1 AFIDAQLR
9 NALQS
14 QGDWE
19 LRHDVLSRLELV
31 ILEPTNVGLR
41 NELDRFWQA
50 LQNLHLHPDNEAER
64 AVVRE
69 RAVALTETFHHLYRS
84 LSELRLE
91 LDRDVVLGVQEINS
105 LIDELGELNRLIRH
119 VTNVGMNPNDLM
131 DRRDLVLRQ
140 LSQLTQVAVFEEPS
154 GVVRV
159 SISGYTVVDEWGAI
173 RKLETEGNPLKG
185 EWTRVKLEG
194 SDHYI
199 EFRSGRLAG
208 LMAMRDGKVP
218 ELQDNLDAM
227 AAALIER
234 FNAIHREGFGL
245 DQEGNRDLFVGD
257 SASTIAVSEDI
268 LDPRDG
274 LTRNAAGYVEDPNQD
289 KNPGNDVEDPNQDKN
304 PGNDV
309 EDPNQDKNPGNGA
322 NALRLA
328 NLR

>member
-1 AFIDAQLR
+1 MGIEVARRALQAQQRSLEVAGHNIANANTPGYSRQRAILEPTRPLGGMGWGVDAGAGQLGTGVRVAEISRQRDAFIDAQLR

-245 DQEGNRDLFVGD
+245 DQE
-257 SASTIAVSEDI
+257 
-268 LDPRDG
+268 
-274 LTRNAAGYVEDPNQD
+274 
-289 KNPGNDVEDPNQDKN
+289 
-304 PGNDV
+304 
-309 EDPNQDKNPGNGA
+309 
-322 NALRLA
+322 
-328 NLR
+328 